1 MRAVGCIGVG
11 QHVAGDPAIDLAERA
26 AREAL
31 FMAGR
36 TAGNRADKPIH
47 AIIGASKGTV
57 AAMSA
62 AARENTSQQ
71 QSDPLRWRHGSMP
84 LDAVKAVTLG
94 PHGYLA
100 EHLHHRL
107 GLDNVTCTVAA
118 CASSLTALHQAR
130 RMLQRDLDGPREML
144 VVTSEAALLPA
155 FIHSYNRLG
164 VLPPLNVEQYRGSPL
179 DKSRG
184 GFMLAELAAAVVL
197 RRVESTEHEEDE
209 SLSGYV
215 ELVDTAIAAEAF
227 DLIRTD
233 PRMPALEHVTRALLS
248 RGQPDL
254 IHPHA
259 TGTLEHDPAELEVY
273 ARAGATTADIYATKG
288 AVGHGLGAAGL
299 VSLVIACLCAKT
311 NRRPPM
317 PWLTRPMESPIKLN
331 MESSGTSS
339 IQRQAVFAAGFG
351 GHVAGAIVEKIH
363 RNRPTARKPPR

>member
-1 MRAVGCIGVG
+1 MRAVGCIGIG

-36 TAGNRADKPIH
+36 TTGGRADKPINT
-47 AIIGASKGTV
+47 IIGASKGAV

-62 AARENTSQQ
+62 AARQSTSQ
-71 QSDPLRWRHGSMP
+71 QSDPLRWRHGSIP
-84 LDAVKAVTLG
+84 QDVVKAVTLG

-100 EHLHHRL
+100 EHLRRRLRL
-107 GLDNVTCTVAA
+107 GNVLCTVAA

-130 RMLQRDLDGPREML
+130 RMLQRDLDGPHEML
-144 VVTSEAALLPA
+144 VVTSEAALLPT

-164 VLPPLNVEQYRGSPL
+164 VLPPLNAEQYRGSPL

-197 RRVESTEHEEDE
+197 RRADSTEYADYE
-209 SLSGYV
+209 SLSGEI
-215 ELVDTAIAAEAF
+215 ELTDTAIAAEAF

-233 PRMPALEHVTRALLS
+233 PRMPALEHVTRSLFS
-248 RGQPDL
+248 RGLPDL

-259 TGTLEHDPAELEVY
+259 TGTFEHDPAELGVY
-273 ARAGATTADIYATKG
+273 ARAGATNADIYAAKG
-288 AVGHGLGAAGL
+288 AIGHGLGAAGL

-311 NRRPPM
+311 NQRPPM
-317 PWLTRPMESPIKLN
+317 PWLTRPMESPIKLSV
-331 MESSGTSS
+331 ESTNAGS
-339 IQRQAVFAAGFG
+339 IQRQAIFAAGFG
-351 GHVAGAIVEKIH
+351 GHVAGAVVEKIH
-363 RNRPTARKPPR
+363 HTTSTVRKPQL